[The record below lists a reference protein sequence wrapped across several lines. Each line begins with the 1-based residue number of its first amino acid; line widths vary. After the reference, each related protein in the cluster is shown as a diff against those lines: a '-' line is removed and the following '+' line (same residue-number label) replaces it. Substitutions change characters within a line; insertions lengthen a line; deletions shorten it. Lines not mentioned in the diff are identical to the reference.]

1 MSAKSTT
8 HGFNLW
14 KPVQSEC
21 EQLWTRQKL
30 TGSDYKS
37 LPTDDLRWISSGC
50 HQVGS
55 QIGHSKLCQCLVGSH
70 MVTSSLTSPHSLTP
84 LPLSHLSTCF
94 CLLIYKAAGHLALH
108 LSPQGRNNG
117 SRFTDKI
124 SAVKHPTLFF
134 ALRCSKHHLLCWSDQ
149 DMGTT
154 VYMYIA
160 FKKKCSLM
168 AGLTYLAIH

>member
-1 MSAKSTT
+1 M
-8 HGFNLW
+8 NLIRL
-14 KPVQSEC
+14 PSGEFPDRVQQAMPMPSW
-21 EQLWTRQKL
+21 QPY
-30 TGSDYKS
+30 GHF
-37 LPTDDLRWISSGC
+37 LPP
-50 HQVGS
+50 
-55 QIGHSKLCQCLVGSH
+55 
-70 MVTSSLTSPHSLTP
+70 SPHSLTP

-94 CLLIYKAAGHLALH
+94 CFLIYKAAGHLGLH

-117 SRFTDKI
+117 SSFFIDKI

-149 DMGTT
+149 KMETA

-168 AGLTYLAIH
+168 AGLIHI